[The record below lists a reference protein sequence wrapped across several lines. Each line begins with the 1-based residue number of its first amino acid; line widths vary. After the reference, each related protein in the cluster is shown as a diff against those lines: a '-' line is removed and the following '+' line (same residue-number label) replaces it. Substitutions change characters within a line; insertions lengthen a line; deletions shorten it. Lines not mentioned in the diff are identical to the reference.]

1 MHSPKFIQQ
10 DKIPHQ
16 VYSLNSFFRKVDKFI
31 PPLPYTSMNRRQ
43 FITTTAGSLALA
55 GLSNAQSKSF
65 RGIIHKAVKVGTA
78 PNEKHF
84 QRLKNLGFDG
94 IEGNA
99 PGLQVEPVKE
109 ICARLDLPMHGVV
122 YSKHWQTRLSD
133 RNPEVREKSRNGL
146 AQAMRDA
153 KAVGGTS
160 VLLVPGKVTGEQE
173 NHQHVWDRSI
183 EQIQKLLPLAKE
195 LQIHIL
201 IETVWNGFCYK
212 PEQFRDYIDACD
224 SPWVQAYFDIGNMQ
238 RFAPSHEWIRI
249 LGKRTLKLD
258 IKDWGTKNGFC
269 PLGQGDVD
277 WKKVR
282 HELEKIEFSGWVTR
296 EGSDG
301 GIEKTA
307 KLMNKLLAL

>member
-1 MHSPKFIQQ
+1 MQNQTLNPQPQSAISEHLIASI
-10 DKIPHQ
+10 DK
-16 VYSLNSFFRKVDKFI
+16 LFFKLR
-31 PPLPYTSMNRRQ
+31 YARMNRRR
-43 FITTTAGSLALA
+43 FLATTAGAFA
-55 GLSNAQSKSF
+55 LSNFSFAQDPSF
-65 RGIIHKAVKVGTA
+65 RGKIKKAVKFGTA
-78 PNEKHF
+78 PNEEQMKK
-84 QRLKNLGFDG
+84 LKDLGFDG
-94 IEGNA
+94 IEGSA
-99 PGLQVEPVKE
+99 PGLKSEAMKQA
-109 ICARLDLPMHGVV
+109 CAKLDLPMHGVV
-122 YSKHWQTRLSD
+122 YSKHWHTRLSD
-133 RNPEVREKSRNGL
+133 ANLQIREKSREGL

-173 NHQHVWDRSI
+173 NHQHVWDRST
-183 EQIQKLLPLAKE
+183 EQIQQLLPLAEE

-238 RFAPSHEWIRI
+238 KFAPSHEWIRI

-258 IKDWGTKNGFC
+258 VKDWGSKNGFC

-282 HELEKIEFSGWVTR
+282 HELERVEFSGWATR
-296 EGSDG
+296 EGNDG

-307 KLMNKLLAL
+307 KLMNELLAL